1 MAKWLDKILGIDKL
15 QKQQTERI
23 EMLSNGTASFTPFN
37 SNAYEN
43 DIYRSAVDAIAR
55 NAAKLRG
62 KHIIYSKDSNQ
73 RTDGD
78 HNLNRVLN
86 TRPNPYMSAYDLIY
100 KLVTH
105 YYLHN
110 NAFAYLEKD
119 NRGNLIGIYPLSAN
133 QIEYVTDQTNEMY
146 MKFLFNSG
154 QSVTLHMSE
163 VLVLRRHFNSNDL
176 LGDSNTAIMAALEL
190 AHTQNEGL
198 SESIKSSATIRGI
211 LKYNKI
217 LAPEELRKA
226 KEEFTRDYLNMSN
239 NGGIAALDT
248 KTDYIPLQLSE
259 MNIDNAQIEAVKR
272 KVYDYLGISEV
283 IINSTYTEDQWSAF
297 YESVIEPLAIQLSL
311 ELTDKVFTQREQAFG
326 NTIVFEASRLQ
337 FASNESKTNI
347 IKELVPYGILTIN
360 QALEILNMPPVEDGH
375 KRLQTLN
382 VVNAD
387 LADEY
392 QKGDKSDEGNTTHRD
407 TSPAE

>member
-23 EMLSNGTASFTPFN
+23 EMLSSGTASFTPFN

-133 QIEYVTDQTNEMY
+133 QIEYVTDQSNEMY

-360 QALEILNMPPVEDGH
+360 QALEILNMPPVPDGN

-382 VVNAD
+382 VVNSE

-392 QKGDKSDEGNTTHRD
+392 QKGDKVDEGNTTHRD

>member
-1 MAKWLDKILGIDKL
+1 MAKWLDKILGIDKI

-23 EMLSNGTASFTPFN
+23 EMLSSGTASFTPFN

-119 NRGNLIGIYPLSAN
+119 DRGNLIGIYPLSAN

-163 VLVLRRHFNSNDL
+163 VFVLRRHFNSNDL

-360 QALEILNMPPVEDGH
+360 QALEILNMPPVEDGDRH
-375 KRLQTLN
+375 LQTLN
-382 VVNAD
+382 VVNSE

-392 QKGDKSDEGNTTHRD
+392 QKGDKVDEGNTTHRD
-407 TSPAE
+407 TSPTE

>member
-23 EMLSNGTASFTPFN
+23 EMLSSGTASFTPFN

-78 HNLNRVLN
+78 QNLNRVLN

-146 MKFLFNSG
+146 MKFLFNNG

-360 QALEILNMPPVEDGH
+360 QALEILNMPPVADGN

-382 VVNAD
+382 VVNSE

>member
-1 MAKWLDKILGIDKL
+1 
-15 QKQQTERI
+15 
-23 EMLSNGTASFTPFN
+23 
-37 SNAYEN
+37 
-43 DIYRSAVDAIAR
+43 
-55 NAAKLRG
+55 
-62 KHIIYSKDSNQ
+62 
-73 RTDGD
+73 
-78 HNLNRVLN
+78 
-86 TRPNPYMSAYDLIY
+86 NPYMSAYDLIY

-119 NRGNLIGIYPLSAN
+119 DRGNLIGIYPLSAN

-146 MKFLFNSG
+146 MKFLFNNG

-226 KEEFTRDYLNMSN
+226 KEEFTSDYLNMSN

-259 MNIDNAQIEAVKR
+259 MNIDNAQIEAVK
-272 KVYDYLGISEV
+272 
-283 IINSTYTEDQWSAF
+283 
-297 YESVIEPLAIQLSL
+297 
-311 ELTDKVFTQREQAFG
+311 
-326 NTIVFEASRLQ
+326 
-337 FASNESKTNI
+337 
-347 IKELVPYGILTIN
+347 
-360 QALEILNMPPVEDGH
+360 
-375 KRLQTLN
+375 
-382 VVNAD
+382 
-387 LADEY
+387 
-392 QKGDKSDEGNTTHRD
+392 
-407 TSPAE
+407 

>member
-23 EMLSNGTASFTPFN
+23 EMLSSGTASFTPFN

-100 KLVTH
+100 KLATH
-105 YYLHN
+105 YHLHN

-176 LGDSNTAIMAALEL
+176 LGDSNTAIMSALEL

-360 QALEILNMPPVEDGH
+360 QALEILNMPPVADGN

-382 VVNAD
+382 VVNSE
-387 LADEY
+387 LVDEY

>member
-23 EMLSNGTASFTPFN
+23 EMLSSGTASFTPFN

-78 HNLNRVLN
+78 QNLNRVLN

-119 NRGNLIGIYPLSAN
+119 DRGNLIGIYPLSAN

-176 LGDSNTAIMAALEL
+176 LGDSNTAIMSALEL

-392 QKGDKSDEGNTTHRD
+392 QKGDKVDEGNTTHRD

>member
-23 EMLSNGTASFTPFN
+23 EMLSSGTASFTPFN

-392 QKGDKSDEGNTTHRD
+392 QKGDKVDEGNTTHRD